1 MYNDAPQSELI
12 RRAFKLN
19 AVLSLL
25 TGSALVALPGFLG
38 RWIGFEMPLLYIAIG
53 IVVLIFAADV
63 WWVATRPNVRSD
75 WGRLIFALD
84 VAWVV
89 ASVVVLVAFAPTF
102 TTVGMALITGT
113 AVVVAGFALAEFVGL
128 RRLATASS

>member
-25 TGSALVALPGFLG
+25 TGLALFALPGFLG

-53 IVVLIFAADV
+53 IVVLVFAADV
-63 WWVATRPNVRSD
+63 WWVATRPSVRSD

-89 ASVVVLVAFAPTF
+89 ASVILLAAFASTF
-102 TTVGMALITGT
+102 TTLGVVLIGGT
-113 AVVVAGFALAEFVGL
+113 AAVVAGFALAEFIGL
-128 RRLATASS
+128 RRLATMSS

>member
-25 TGSALVALPGFLG
+25 TGLALAALPGFLG
-38 RWIGFEMPLLYIAIG
+38 RWIGFEMPLLYVAIG

-75 WGRLIFALD
+75 WGRLIFAFD

-89 ASVVVLVAFAPTF
+89 GSVIVLAAIPAVF
-102 TTVGMALITGT
+102 TTIGVALIGGT
-113 AVVVAGFALAEFVGL
+113 AAVVAGFALAEFVGL
-128 RRLATASS
+128 RRLVTG

>member
-1 MYNDAPQSELI
+1 MYNDAPQSQLI

-25 TGSALVALPGFLG
+25 TGLVLVALPGFLG
-38 RWIGFEMPLLYIAIG
+38 RWIDFEMPLLYIAIG

-63 WWVATRPNVRSD
+63 WWVATRSNVRSD

-89 ASVVVLVAFAPTF
+89 ASVIVLAAFSNLF
-102 TTVGMALITGT
+102 TDLGLVLIGGT
-113 AVVVAGFALAEFVGL
+113 AVIVAGFAAAEFAGL
-128 RRLATASS
+128 RRLARG

>member
-1 MYNDAPQSELI
+1 MYNDAPHSELI

-19 AVLSLL
+19 AALSLL
-25 TGSALVALPGFLG
+25 SGLALVSLPGFLG

-63 WWVATRPNVRSD
+63 WWVATRPSVRTD
-75 WGRLIFALD
+75 WGRIIFALD

-89 ASVVVLVAFAPTF
+89 ASAIVLAAFAPLF
-102 TTVGMALITGT
+102 TTIGVALIAGT
-113 AVVVAGFALAEFVGL
+113 AVVVAGLALAEFVGL
-128 RRLATASS
+128 RRLVTD

>member
-19 AVLSLL
+19 AALSLL
-25 TGSALVALPGFLG
+25 SGLALVSLPGFLG

-63 WWVATRPNVRSD
+63 WWVATRPSVRTD
-75 WGRLIFALD
+75 WGRIIFALD

-89 ASVVVLVAFAPTF
+89 ASAIVLAAFAPLF
-102 TTVGMALITGT
+102 TTIGVALIAGT
-113 AVVVAGFALAEFVGL
+113 AVVVAGLALAEFVGL
-128 RRLATASS
+128 RRLVTD

>member
-25 TGSALVALPGFLG
+25 TGLALVALPGFLG
-38 RWIGFEMPLLYIAIG
+38 RWIGFEMPLLYVAIG

-75 WGRLIFALD
+75 WGRLIFAFD

-89 ASVVVLVAFAPTF
+89 GSVIVLAAIPAVF
-102 TTVGMALITGT
+102 TTIGVALIGGT
-113 AVVVAGFALAEFVGL
+113 AAVVAGFALAEFVGL
-128 RRLATASS
+128 RRLVTG